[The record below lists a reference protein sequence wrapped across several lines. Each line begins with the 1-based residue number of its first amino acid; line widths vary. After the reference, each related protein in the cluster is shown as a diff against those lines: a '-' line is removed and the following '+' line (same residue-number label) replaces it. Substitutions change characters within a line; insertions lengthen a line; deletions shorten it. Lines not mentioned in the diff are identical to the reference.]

1 MYKQILLF
9 TALLFSGVSI
19 NAQDAS
25 KEILLAL
32 KEKMEKVEKYT
43 VDALI
48 RVEVDFINIKDREAK
63 ISFTA
68 PDQFDFKS
76 EGFALLPKK
85 GMQMDYIKMM
95 DGGFTSIM
103 VKDEKVRDVTTK
115 LIKVI
120 PDDSTGDIVLAE
132 MWVDASTSIM
142 HRMRTYSK
150 DSGTYTINFFFADH
164 PYDLPDRVEVS
175 FEVKNNKLP
184 VSITGDFESLGKKAE
199 EGSSEGKV
207 IVEYSNYVVTGK

>member
-1 MYKQILLF
+1 M
-9 TALLFSGVSI
+9 

-32 KEKMEKVEKYT
+32 KEKMEMVEKYT

-48 RVEVDFINIKDREAK
+48 KVEVDFINIKDREAK
-63 ISFTA
+63 ISFEA

-76 EGFALLPKK
+76 KGFALLPKK

-95 DGGFTSIM
+95 DGGFTSIL
-103 VKDEKVRDVTTK
+103 VKEEKMRNVTTN

-120 PDDSTGDIVLAE
+120 PDDSSGDIVLAE
-132 MWVDASTSIM
+132 MWVDPATSIM

-150 DSGTYTINFFFADH
+150 GSGTYTINFFFADH
-164 PYDLPDRVEVS
+164 PYDLPDRVEVT

-207 IVEYSNYVVTGK
+207 IVEYSNYEVTGK